1 MGQVTLKINGY
12 PYVLGCPDGQEA
24 HLEALGAALDARV
37 ASIRAQVGNL
47 GEARLLAMAGIM
59 LADEL
64 EDAKAAQGASQGAG
78 PGAAPAGASEAMAA
92 ERLVELARRL
102 DGVAS
107 RLARA

>member
-24 HLEALGAALDARV
+24 HLEALGAELDARV
-37 ASIRAQVGNL
+37 SSIRAQVGNL

-64 EDAKAAQGASQGAG
+64 ADARAG
-78 PGAAPAGASEAMAA
+78 QAPAPSFEAEAA
-92 ERLVELARRL
+92 ERLTRLARRL

-107 RLARA
+107 KLARA

>member
-24 HLEALGAALDARV
+24 HLRALGAELDMRV
-37 ASIRAQVGNL
+37 SSLRAELGNL
-47 GEARLLAMAGIM
+47 GEARLLAIVAIK

-64 EDAKAAQGASQGAG
+64 ADAKAGHAQEKG
-78 PGAAPAGASEAMAA
+78 GAAEAEAVQ
-92 ERLVELARRL
+92 RLTRLARRL

-107 RLARA
+107 KLARA

>member
-1 MGQVTLKINGY
+1 VGQVTLKINGY

-24 HLEALGAALDARV
+24 HLQALGAELDARV
-37 ASIRAQVGNL
+37 SSIRAQVGNL

-64 EDAKAAQGASQGAG
+64 ADARAARPSGLDS
-78 PGAAPAGASEAMAA
+78 AAEAAAA
-92 ERLVELARRL
+92 ERIARLAQRL

-107 RLARA
+107 KLARA

>member
-24 HLEALGAALDARV
+24 HLLALGAELDARV
-37 ASIRAQVGNL
+37 GSIRAQVGNI

-64 EDAKAAQGASQGAG
+64 ADAKAAQART
-78 PGAAPAGASEAMAA
+78 AALAAEAEAA
-92 ERLVELARRL
+92 ERLARLVRRL

>member
-24 HLEALGAALDARV
+24 HLRALGAEVDTRV
-37 ASIRAQVGNL
+37 SSLRAELGNL
-47 GEARLLAMAGIM
+47 GEARLLAIVAIK

-64 EDAKAAQGASQGAG
+64 ADAKSAQALEKG
-78 PGAAPAGASEAMAA
+78 GAAEAEAA
-92 ERLVELARRL
+92 ERLTRLALRL

>member
-24 HLEALGAALDARV
+24 HLQALGAELDARV
-37 ASIRAQVGNL
+37 ASIRSQVGNL

-64 EDAKAAQGASQGAG
+64 ADAKAGQA
-78 PGAAPAGASEAMAA
+78 PGTAAAAEAEAA
-92 ERLVELARRL
+92 ERLTRLARRL

>member
-64 EDAKAAQGASQGAG
+64 EDAKAAQGAGQGV
-78 PGAAPAGASEAMAA
+78 APAGASEAMAA

>member
-1 MGQVTLKINGY
+1 MGQVTLKINGF

-24 HLEALGAALDARV
+24 HLEALGAELDARV
-37 ASIRAQVGNL
+37 SSIRAQVGNL

-64 EDAKAAQGASQGAG
+64 ADARAGQAPVQAASA
-78 PGAAPAGASEAMAA
+78 EVDAA
-92 ERLVELARRL
+92 ERLARLARRL

>member
-24 HLEALGAALDARV
+24 HLEALGAELDARV
-37 ASIRAQVGNL
+37 GSIRAQVGNL

-64 EDAKAAQGASQGAG
+64 RDAKTGQ
-78 PGAAPAGASEAMAA
+78 APASAALAEADAA
-92 ERLVELARRL
+92 ERLARLAHRL

-107 RLARA
+107 KLARA

>member
-1 MGQVTLKINGY
+1 VGQVTLKINGY

-24 HLEALGAALDARV
+24 HLQALGAELDARV
-37 ASIRAQVGNL
+37 ASIRSQVGNL

-64 EDAKAAQGASQGAG
+64 ADAKAGQAPS
-78 PGAAPAGASEAMAA
+78 AAAAEAEAA
-92 ERLVELARRL
+92 ERLTRLARRL

>member
-24 HLEALGAALDARV
+24 RLEALGAELDARV
-37 ASIRAQVGNL
+37 SSIRAQVGNL

-64 EDAKAAQGASQGAG
+64 ADARAG
-78 PGAAPAGASEAMAA
+78 QLPAPAASAEAEAA
-92 ERLVELARRL
+92 ERLARLARRL
-102 DGVAS
+102 EGVAS
-107 RLARA
+107 KLARA

>member
-24 HLEALGAALDARV
+24 HLEALGAELDARV
-37 ASIRAQVGNL
+37 SSIRAQVGNL

-64 EDAKAAQGASQGAG
+64 ADARAG
-78 PGAAPAGASEAMAA
+78 QAPAMSVEAEAA
-92 ERLVELARRL
+92 ERLTRLARRL

-107 RLARA
+107 KLARA

>member
-24 HLEALGAALDARV
+24 HLEALGAELDARV
-37 ASIRAQVGNL
+37 NSIRAQVGNL

-64 EDAKAAQGASQGAG
+64 ADARAG
-78 PGAAPAGASEAMAA
+78 QAPAPAAALETEAA
-92 ERLVELARRL
+92 ERLTRLARRL

-107 RLARA
+107 KLARA

>member
-24 HLEALGAALDARV
+24 HLEALGAELDARV
-37 ASIRAQVGNL
+37 SSIRAQVGNL

-64 EDAKAAQGASQGAG
+64 ADARAGQPAPVASF
-78 PGAAPAGASEAMAA
+78 EAEAA
-92 ERLVELARRL
+92 ERLTRLARRL

-107 RLARA
+107 KLARA

>member
-24 HLEALGAALDARV
+24 HLRALGAELDTRV
-37 ASIRAQVGNL
+37 SSLRAELGNL
-47 GEARLLAMAGIM
+47 GEARLLAIVAIK

-64 EDAKAAQGASQGAG
+64 ADAKAGHAQEKG
-78 PGAAPAGASEAMAA
+78 GAAEA
-92 ERLVELARRL
+92 ETVQRLTRLARRL

-107 RLARA
+107 KLARA

>member
-24 HLEALGAALDARV
+24 HLRALGAELDMRV
-37 ASIRAQVGNL
+37 SSLRAELGNL
-47 GEARLLAMAGIM
+47 GEARLLAIVAIK

-64 EDAKAAQGASQGAG
+64 ADAKAAHAQEKG
-78 PGAAPAGASEAMAA
+78 GAAEAEAVQ
-92 ERLVELARRL
+92 RLTRLARRL

-107 RLARA
+107 KLARA

>member
-24 HLEALGAALDARV
+24 HLEALGAELDARV
-37 ASIRAQVGNL
+37 SSIRAQVGNL

-64 EDAKAAQGASQGAG
+64 ADARAGQGSVAS
-78 PGAAPAGASEAMAA
+78 SEAEAA
-92 ERLVELARRL
+92 ERLTRLARRL

-107 RLARA
+107 KLARA